1 MIYIT
6 GATGFIGNRL
16 ARRLLE
22 RGERVRCLVRSPQ
35 KADEL
40 QALGAELMV
49 GDIADEQAHY
59 DGLRDAKLAY
69 HLAAIYDIGIVD
81 SRALQKTNVEGT
93 RAFLSAV
100 EKRNTARAVY
110 VSTTVALPPSDRG
123 NREPHDAHTGPY
135 PSEYQRTKADA
146 HRLARAAQDRGLPV
160 IIACPSF
167 VYGPGDNGPG
177 GRFTSDILRKRVPAL
192 LTNPGSFSYVHVD
205 DVVDGLIA
213 AGDRGKPGET
223 YLLTGEGATMNEFA
237 LRIAKLGRTRPP
249 ILRFPAALAQ
259 LTGSMLDVVARP
271 SGLRFAITREG
282 VATIARDEYLHTH
295 ERAKRDL
302 GYSPRSLDQG
312 LPETVAYAQAQLAK
326 THMA

>member
-22 RGERVRCLVRSPQ
+22 RGEKIRCLVRSPQ
-35 KADEL
+35 KADAL

-81 SRALQKTNVEGT
+81 SPALQSANVEGT

-100 EKRNTARAVY
+100 EKRKTPRAVY
-110 VSTTVALPPSDRG
+110 VST
-123 NREPHDAHTGPY
+123 NIIFEPTNHGGSEPRDAATGSF
-135 PSEYQRTKADA
+135 PSEYQRTKAEA
-146 HRLARAAQDRGLPV
+146 HRIARDAQQRGLPLV
-160 IIACPSF
+160 IACPAF
-167 VYGPGDNGPG
+167 VYGPGDNGPFA
-177 GRFTSDILRKRVPAL
+177 RFVSDLFRGRVPGL
-192 LTNPGSFSYVHVD
+192 LSTPASFSYVHVD

-213 AGDRGKPGET
+213 AGDRGKVGEV
-223 YLLTGEGATMNEFA
+223 YVLSGEGANFNDVA
-237 LRIAKLGRTRPP
+237 ARVAKLGGKRLPF
-249 ILRFPAALAQ
+249 LRFPVPLAR
-259 LTGSMLDVVARP
+259 LTGSVLDLIARP
-271 SGLRFAITREG
+271 TGLRFVLTREG
-282 VATIARDEYLHTH
+282 VSTVANDKWLHTH
-295 ERAKRDL
+295 ERATREL